1 MRSGGRGQVVVGA
14 KWSCGRT
21 QTMRSFGSTSL
32 LSRMALRTAEPSLPV
47 ALVSAS
53 LPILLV
59 YVGLGVHL
67 LGCCGR
73 HEHKMCVRIM
83 TSFLSREPDRGS
95 CKVKSDMRCGDFV
108 SDHIDDADQ
117 KQRAPYAPGMSKYK
131 SVLRVVLGF
140 QG

>member
-1 MRSGGRGQVVVGA
+1 
-14 KWSCGRT
+14 
-21 QTMRSFGSTSL
+21 
-32 LSRMALRTAEPSLPV
+32 MALRTAEPSLPV

-53 LPILLV
+53 LPILLA
-59 YVGLGVHL
+59 YVGLGVQL

-108 SDHIDDADQ
+108 SDHFDDADQ
-117 KQRAPYAPGMSKYK
+117 K
-131 SVLRVVLGF
+131 
-140 QG
+140 